1 MTFDPKVYHDTH
13 ATLNNYISSPTALS
27 STMWQHSSIGLEL
40 VNEISELPAKL
51 IIVGWISPYRLKCG
65 PAGNHIVNGMS
76 PLEKAKYQFHITRPA
91 HSDLAANHEAGIAN
105 LEMLQGQVATTD
117 QRMSMIVNDV
127 TGKMIHFVRNIFFLR
142 ENAIPDSP
150 HGKAVEHAPQ
160 MDDETTHWPI
170 LDEFVLH
177 FNGIKY
183 NFQPKVLPIFYKD
196 NLIQPMQ
203 TNTALN
209 GSITEI
215 EFTMRHWKI

>member
-91 HSDLAANHEAGIAN
+91 HSDLAANYEAGIAN

-142 ENAIPDSP
+142 VCAILCEYLGDFKINRRMPYLTLLMEKLSNM
-150 HGKAVEHAPQ
+150 HHRWMMKQHTGQ
-160 MDDETTHWPI
+160 SWM
-170 LDEFVLH
+170 
-177 FNGIKY
+177 
-183 NFQPKVLPIFYKD
+183 
-196 NLIQPMQ
+196 NLCCISM
-203 TNTALN
+203 A
-209 GSITEI
+209 
-215 EFTMRHWKI
+215 